1 MAQRFLYTFPPASLG
16 VDILHHHGIFVN
28 PKTLTLVHDYELD
41 YRCDVDFP
49 SFSTDVIASV
59 PGPNLHDHIVVTYP
73 GSLISPNLWQF
84 LCLPLSFI
92 TLTLTLIGYFV
103 ECPSVCVNLMFLLW
117 SDWSYGFCRRI
128 HRDGLPSHHITSVGA
143 SFQHDLSLVTLTLI
157 ILLRWCLAGVSTR
170 KLLFFLPIV

>member
-16 VDILHHHGIFVN
+16 VDILHHHGIFVK

-84 LCLPLSFI
+84 HCLPLSFI